1 MVEEDH
7 AGGGDGGLQLEEGV
21 ESTLE
26 LRIPQLVR
34 CHLRTKRMSTISK

>member
-21 ESTLE
+21 ESSLE

-34 CHLRTKRMSTISK
+34 CHLHTERMSTISK